1 MDWTW
6 GKNSSPRLT
15 AMAKKVTP
23 NCRDCEGPPVFSS
36 ASGSS
41 PLRSSAKCCVNKG
54 SSRAAAQKTAQ
65 LYQNLE
71 GFCNFFRSG
80 SLWIYSKFWIH
91 QVCNVEFR
99 VPKPEPPKE
108 TWLRDCLTN
117 GRPKTQTTALSRCIT
132 LCVAFIPQF
141 LLACWL
147 ISASWISRPVTNNF
161 RKHNPN
167 VYWPNPLQWK
177 CQCWLVNSQ
186 FLFRVQKNRTWPW
199 CSCWLLAP
207 LLPADWA
214 CLSSRCRWG
223 RCFHRC
229 FHRWWPWPWRLRLA
243 ELMKHLD
250 FFGSKGDFGFQS

>member
-1 MDWTW
+1 MKVQTILRCQTLSKNGVSPSSNLRFWCHTCFIPEVEPKLGGTQWFPVQNLNLFDPLWTELG

-91 QVCNVEFR
+91 QVCNVGFR

-117 GRPKTQTTALSRCIT
+117 GRPKTQTT
-132 LCVAFIPQF
+132 
-141 LLACWL
+141 
-147 ISASWISRPVTNNF
+147 
-161 RKHNPN
+161 
-167 VYWPNPLQWK
+167 
-177 CQCWLVNSQ
+177 
-186 FLFRVQKNRTWPW
+186 
-199 CSCWLLAP
+199 
-207 LLPADWA
+207 
-214 CLSSRCRWG
+214 
-223 RCFHRC
+223 
-229 FHRWWPWPWRLRLA
+229 
-243 ELMKHLD
+243 
-250 FFGSKGDFGFQS
+250 